1 MTGELDTRYSPRD
14 VEARWYQFWEQEGL
28 FAPALDSNVER
39 PVFSM
44 VIPPPNVTGVLHLG
58 HALNNTWQDILAR
71 YHRMRGDSTLWLPG
85 TDHAGIATQVKV
97 DELIR
102 SRGQTRE
109 GLGREAFV
117 AEVWAWREKY
127 GYIIL
132 DQLRKLGCSVDWSR
146 TRFTLDEGLS
156 EAVTEV
162 FVRLYEE
169 GLLYRGEYITNW
181 CVSCQTAI
189 SDIEVEHTETP
200 GRLWHIRYALE
211 TGDGFLEVA
220 TTRPETML
228 GDTAL
233 AVNPDDPRYRDFVGR
248 RAVVPLMDRVVP
260 IVADSYVD
268 PEFGTGVVKV
278 TPAHDP
284 NDFAIGERHQLPR
297 VKVIGEDGVMTTAA
311 GPYAGLMREAA
322 RDRVLADLKHQGLL
336 VREEP
341 LVHSVGHCEKCDT
354 VIEPL
359 VSLQWFVKMR
369 PLAEPALDAV
379 ESGAVEFVPE
389 RFSKVYRNWLL
400 NIHDWCV
407 SRQIWWGHRIPAY
420 YCDTCHAVMV
430 SREAPTQCPT
440 GHGTIRQDADV
451 LDTWFSSALWPFSTL
466 GWPHQTEDLQ
476 RFYPTSVLSTGY
488 DIIFFWVSRM
498 IMQGLH
504 FTGTVPF
511 RTALLH
517 GLVRDAEGRKMS
529 KSLGNG
535 IDPVEVIDQYG
546 ADALR
551 MSLIQGN
558 APGNDLRFSETKV
571 EAAQHLANKIWNATR
586 FVRLHLDEMPVE
598 AGPLRSAD
606 HWILRELDRTA
617 DEMGR
622 FLDQFEFGEAARSI
636 TEFFWN
642 QYCDWYIEMV
652 KGRLTGE
659 AGIDRDAARYTLWK
673 VADRALKLLHPF
685 MPFVTEELWQ
695 ALPHQGKSIMVAA
708 WPVAEGGYSEQLA
721 DDCALSQEAIR
732 TIRNLRAEV
741 GLPPGQRVAVTA
753 VTDDEGAK
761 TAWDGNRAE
770 IVALAR
776 LSDLA
781 IVGPGHEPHPAI
793 AGISAGGSWYLPLLG
808 VVDVSRERQRLEKN
822 LETVEKETARL
833 ESRLGDAT
841 FRAKA
846 PAEVVR
852 ETEERAQETRAK
864 AVRLAERLRD
874 LS

>member
-14 VEARWYQFWEQEGL
+14 VEARWYQFWEREGL
-28 FAPALDSNVER
+28 FGPAGEDADR
-39 PVFSM
+39 PMFSM

-71 YHRMRGDSTLWLPG
+71 YHRMRGDRTLWLPG

-97 DELIR
+97 EEMLR
-102 SRGQTRE
+102 ARGEARE
-109 GLGREAFV
+109 ELGRDAFV

-127 GYIIL
+127 GHIIL

-156 EAVTEV
+156 DAVTEV

-169 GLLYRGEYITNW
+169 GLIYRGEYITNW
-181 CVSCQTAI
+181 CVGCKTAL

-200 GRLWHIRYALE
+200 ARLWHIRYRLE
-211 TGDGFLEVA
+211 DQDVFVEVA

-233 AVNPDDPRYRDFVGR
+233 AVHPDDPRYRDLVGR
-248 RAVVPLMDRVVP
+248 RAVVPLIGRLVP

-284 NDFAIGERHQLPR
+284 NDFAIGERHELPR
-297 VKVIGEDGVMTTAA
+297 VKVIGENGAMTAHAGV
-311 GPYAGLMREAA
+311 YAGLTREAA
-322 RDRVLADLKHQGLL
+322 REGVLRDLDAQGLL
-336 VREEP
+336 MRDEP
-341 LVHSVGHCEKCDT
+341 LVHAVGHCEKCDT

-359 VSLQWFVKMR
+359 LSLQWFVKMR
-369 PLAEPALDAV
+369 PLAEPALEAA

-420 YCDTCHAVMV
+420 YCDACNVVMV
-430 SREAPTQCPT
+430 SREAPVQCPN
-440 GHGTIRQDADV
+440 GHSTLRQDEDV

-466 GWPHQTEDLQ
+466 GWPHQTKDLEQ
-476 RFYPTSVLSTGY
+476 YYPTSVLSTGY
-488 DIIFFWVSRM
+488 DIIFFWVARM

-586 FVRLHLDEMPVE
+586 FVRMHLQERPRE
-598 AGPLRSAD
+598 AGPVRSAD
-606 HWILRELDRTA
+606 HWILRELDRTTGQ
-617 DEMGR
+617 MTR
-622 FLDQFEFGEAARSI
+622 FLDDFEFGEAARAI

-652 KGRLTGE
+652 KGRLNGPE
-659 AGIDRDAARYTLWK
+659 GVDHDAARYTLWK

-695 ALPHQGKSIMVAA
+695 ALPHEGKSIMVAD
-708 WPVAEGGYSEQLA
+708 WPRTEGGYSERLA
-721 DDCALSQEAIR
+721 EDCALTHDAIR

-741 GLPPGQRVAVTA
+741 GLSPGQRVSVTA
-753 VTDDEGAK
+753 VTEDERARA
-761 TAWDGNRAE
+761 AWHENREE
-770 IVALAR
+770 ILALAR
-776 LSDLA
+776 LSDVA
-781 IVGPGHEPHPAI
+781 VVDPGHEPHPAI
-793 AGISAGGSWYLPLLG
+793 AGVSTGGSWYLPLLG
-808 VVDVSRERQRLEKN
+808 VVDVGRERMRLQKDLDAAQQEMGRLE
-822 LETVEKETARL
+822 T
-833 ESRLGDAT
+833 RLGDPK

-846 PAEVVR
+846 PADVIQ
-852 ETEERAQETRAK
+852 ETEDRALATRAK
-864 AVRLAERLRD
+864 VSRLSERLSD
-874 LS
+874 LA